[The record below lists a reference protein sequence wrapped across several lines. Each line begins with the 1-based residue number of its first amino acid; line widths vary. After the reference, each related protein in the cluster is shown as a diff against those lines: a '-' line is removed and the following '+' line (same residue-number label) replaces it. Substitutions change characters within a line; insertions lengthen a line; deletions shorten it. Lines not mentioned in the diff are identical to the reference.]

1 MELEQLE
8 NILLSFAYKED
19 DEKQAN
25 IAFDKL
31 YQEFSKFLYALVKKK
46 LYQMGTFD
54 EQIVSATV
62 DNTFLL
68 IYDKPPMN
76 FKVKDGDLAVNS
88 FKAYLSTVAKNE
100 LLRLFKEYYDKNLV
114 LESNII
120 EPAFE
125 ETEIET
131 EISQSLNSKNMQD
144 ALNTLSERDREI
156 LWTLYLYQE
165 DGKNTPSS
173 VLDTICQKFI
183 TTKDNIRQIK
193 KRSEAKIIEYFSK
206 CSQLKPVKN
215 VK

>member
-1 MELEQLE
+1 MELDQLE
-8 NILLSFAYKED
+8 DILLSFAYKVD
-19 DEKQAN
+19 DEKQAK
-25 IAFDKL
+25 IAFNKL

-46 LYQMGTFD
+46 LYQIGTFD
-54 EQIVSATV
+54 DQILCTTV
-62 DNTFLL
+62 NNTFLL

-76 FKVKDGDLAVNS
+76 FKVKEGDLVINS
-88 FKAYLSTVAKNE
+88 FKAYLSKVAKNE
-100 LLRLFKEYYDKNLV
+100 LLRLLKEYYDTNLV
-114 LESNII
+114 LDSNII

-125 ETEIET
+125 ETEIAT
-131 EISQSLNSKNMQD
+131 ELSQSLNSKNIQD

-165 DGKNTPSS
+165 DGKNTPSP
-173 VLDTICQKFI
+173 VLDTICQKFN

-215 VK
+215 VR